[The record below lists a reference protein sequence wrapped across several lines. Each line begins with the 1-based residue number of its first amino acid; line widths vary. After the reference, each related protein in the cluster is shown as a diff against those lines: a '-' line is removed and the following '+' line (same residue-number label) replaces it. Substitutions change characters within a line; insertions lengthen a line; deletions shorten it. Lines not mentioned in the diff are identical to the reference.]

1 MFAHWPNSFTLAKKN
16 EISFSAKWVHS
27 TLKKAASMQK
37 FLFFSYFFWL
47 FTCYLSFSIE
57 RFDKRGGAARCCLS
71 AKYGLFSSLTYHQM
85 YLTGPFLLTDLEK
98 ELETRQFA
106 MADCDYWVRLSWC
119 NGWCSNV
126 SCSNWKLNNVL
137 LLHFI
142 DSIVYRITI
151 L

>member
-37 FLFFSYFFWL
+37 FLLFSYFFWL
-47 FTCYLSFSIE
+47 FTCYLSFSLE
-57 RFDKRGGAARCCLS
+57 QFDKRGGAARCCLS

-106 MADCDYWVRLSWC
+106 MADCDYWVSQTLWC
-119 NGWCSNV
+119 NGWCLNV
-126 SCSNWKLNNVL
+126 QMGSWIMYCCLIL
-137 LLHFI
+137 LIWLYI
-142 DSIVYRITI
+142 G
-151 L
+151 